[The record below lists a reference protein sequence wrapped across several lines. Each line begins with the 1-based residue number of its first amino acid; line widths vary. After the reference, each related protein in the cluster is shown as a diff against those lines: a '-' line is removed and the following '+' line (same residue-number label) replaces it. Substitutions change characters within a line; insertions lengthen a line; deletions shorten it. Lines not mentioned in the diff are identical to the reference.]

1 MTRSGPT
8 TRVTIV
14 GSTSPLGKEVRDL
27 LERSDS
33 FRPHLT
39 LLDTDDYA
47 GLLQEF
53 AGKIEVT
60 QAISPE
66 RLADSD
72 VALLSCEP
80 AIIEQ
85 YDQSGAALPDATVDL
100 TDGGR
105 GGRLFVAPR
114 SRTDTYAPAP
124 YVAPRVAT
132 LVLGEVL
139 SRCHDTFGIDGCT
152 ATVLE
157 PVSERG
163 GKGIRDLEEQTAG
176 ILNFK
181 AGTDGGAQLAFNVL
195 GPDEDAR
202 NREARVASEISCLCP
217 GCPAPSV
224 QIATVPIFQGTS
236 FSLHVR
242 TERTVEIG
250 RLKDVLSGPGGIS
263 IAWDIRPSSLS
274 PVAVVGSE
282 SIHVTRADVEDH
294 GARIWLVADNLRL
307 PALNACR
314 LLGLLERIHP
324 DR

>member
-1 MTRSGPT
+1 MTRWGPT
-8 TRVTIV
+8 PRVTIV
-14 GSTSPLGKEVRDL
+14 GSTSPLGKEVREV
-27 LERSDS
+27 LERNNSL
-33 FRPHLT
+33 RPHLT

-53 AGKIEVT
+53 AGEIELT

-85 YDQSGAALPDATVDL
+85 YDQSGATLPDATIDL

-105 GGRLFVAPR
+105 EGRLFVASR
-114 SRTDTYAPAP
+114 SKSDTYAPAP

-132 LVLGEVL
+132 LVLSEVL
-139 SRCHDTFGIDGCT
+139 TRCHDTFGIDGCT

-181 AGTDGGAQLAFNVL
+181 GGADGGAQVAFNVR
-195 GPDEDAR
+195 GPDADAR
-202 NREARVASEISCLCP
+202 NREARVASEISSLCP
-217 GCPAPSV
+217 GCPSPSV

-250 RLKDVLSGPGGIS
+250 RLQDVLSATGGIS
-263 IAWDIRPSSLS
+263 ISWDISRSGLS
-274 PVAVVGSE
+274 PVAIVGSE
-282 SIHVTRADVEDH
+282 SIHVTRADVVDH
-294 GARIWLVADNLRL
+294 GAQIWLVADNLRL

-314 LLGLLERIHP
+314 LLGLLEPIHP